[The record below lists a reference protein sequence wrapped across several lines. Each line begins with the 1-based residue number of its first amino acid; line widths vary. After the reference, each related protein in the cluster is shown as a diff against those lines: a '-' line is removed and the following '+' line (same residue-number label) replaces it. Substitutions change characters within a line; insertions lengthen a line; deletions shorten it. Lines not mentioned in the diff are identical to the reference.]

1 MTGPLKHRCI
11 QHTGCQRE
19 RCPVCEG
26 GLCTCEVCGGSE
38 GELPK
43 HCPGAP
49 MTEKQRSAVMD
60 GSIDFQDGAWL
71 ALRHYP
77 GGAPMFDADGMM
89 LDEAGNRSI
98 FDDIDEGVDGEPNF

>member
-1 MTGPLKHRCI
+1 MADALKHKCV
-11 QHTGCQRE
+11 QHTGCQKE

-43 HCPGAP
+43 ECPGVA
-49 MTEKQRSAVMD
+49 MTEEQRDAVMA
-60 GSIDFQDGAWL
+60 GHIDF
-71 ALRHYP
+71 R
-77 GGAPMFDADGMM
+77 GGVWTSLHHHTGGQPMFAASGMM

-98 FDDIDEGVDGEPNF
+98 FDDIDD